1 MTKINI
7 VALFSGILFSIG
19 LGISGM
25 TKPQKVIGFLDIL
38 GEWDMSLIF
47 VMVGGIITYLIF
59 NLFIKIK
66 LKKFLMKFKLPL
78 KVKLTGIS
86 YLVQFC
92 LVLVGDLEVTVLVR
106 LLLQLERGVWAHYYS
121 FFQWDWDTFHKILAS
136 FA

>member
-1 MTKINI
+1 MTKINV

-59 NLFIKIK
+59 NLF
-66 LKKFLMKFKLPL
+66 
-78 KVKLTGIS
+78 
-86 YLVQFC
+86 
-92 LVLVGDLEVTVLVR
+92 DL
-106 LLLQLERGVWAHYYS
+106 
-121 FFQWDWDTFHKILAS
+121 
-136 FA
+136 